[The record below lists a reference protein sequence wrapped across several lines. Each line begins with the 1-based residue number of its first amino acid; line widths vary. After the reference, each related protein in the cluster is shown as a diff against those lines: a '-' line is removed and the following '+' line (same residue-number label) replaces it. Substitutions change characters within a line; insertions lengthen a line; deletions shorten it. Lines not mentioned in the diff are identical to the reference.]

1 MTCKDCP
8 DRTVGCHISCET
20 YAEFVAANEAVKQAK
35 MRENFKDGIA
45 AEHGIRAG
53 KSGRLIEKRRRGY

>member
-20 YAEFVAANEAVKQAK
+20 YAEFVAANEAVKAEKKKQMILEKASYEHAQRA
-35 MRENFKDGIA
+35 REGYKRDA
-45 AEHGIRAG
+45 
-53 KSGRLIEKRRRGY
+53 KRRRGY